1 LKELEEGSLNPANIE
16 KWDKD
21 TQFDGEDDNAF
32 AHRDTP
38 YEVDPLTGE
47 AETPEDFAKR
57 KKARAQ
63 IIAEHNLQAQA
74 DWAQAV
80 KDKINEVGGMVDPL
94 TYHRLLGPN
103 GVINTRAIDMIRENI
118 RNSIGD
124 AKAAAVLDR
133 LSLDLSN
140 SQELIKEIRESQ
152 K

>member
-1 LKELEEGSLNPANIE
+1 
-16 KWDKD
+16 
-21 TQFDGEDDNAF
+21 
-32 AHRDTP
+32 
-38 YEVDPLTGE
+38 
-47 AETPEDFAKR
+47 
-57 KKARAQ
+57 
-63 IIAEHNLQAQA
+63 
-74 DWAQAV
+74 
-80 KDKINEVGGMVDPL
+80 MVDPL

-140 SQELIKEIRESQ
+140 SQELIKEIRDSQ